1 MYKNKPEIIIL
12 SELLLPKFLLWC
24 LHENVLGKFEIMEG
38 PVVKGE
44 SFKEI
49 IVMEHTRFKTVDD
62 LARFAN
68 IAVGGK
74 TTGVYW
80 ANGVVFIYYPLPTTT
95 EVAAKALIE
104 EKKVFWAFV
113 SYALMPQYRPIIET
127 KERLMVPVIDMTTS
141 PLFKKVAQWL
151 KDQP

>member
-1 MYKNKPEIIIL
+1 
-12 SELLLPKFLLWC
+12 
-24 LHENVLGKFEIMEG
+24 MEG
-38 PVVKGE
+38 PTIKGE

-49 IVMEHTRFKTVDD
+49 IIMEHTRFKTVDD

-80 ANGVVFIYYPLPTTT
+80 ANGVVFIYYPLSTST

-104 EKKVFWAFV
+104 EKKVYWAFV
-113 SYALMPQYRPIIET
+113 SYALMPEYRLIIET
-127 KERLMVPVIDMTTS
+127 KERIMVPVINMSTS
-141 PLFKKVAQWL
+141 NLFQKVAQWL
-151 KDQP
+151 KEQP